1 MEIIKKE
8 KVITEIDKKSGEIRR
23 YFLFGSFELAIT
35 ETPPHHIQPQHYHKE
50 TVELNYVIEG
60 TMIAKEGD
68 REVKLSSGE
77 VVCFRPGHTFHS
89 IENPT
94 DKKLIFAT
102 IKTPALSGSYRE
114 IFQRDKFTKK

>member
-23 YFLFGSFELAIT
+23 YFLFGSFELIIT
-35 ETPPHHIQPQHYHKE
+35 ETPPHYIQPQHYHKE

-60 TMIAKEGD
+60 IMIAREGD
-68 REVKLSSGE
+68 KKVELSSGE
-77 VVCFRPGHTFHS
+77 IVCFRPCAVFHS

-102 IKTPALSGSYRE
+102 FKTPALSGFYRE
-114 IFQRDKFTKK
+114 IFKRDKFSKK

>member
-8 KVITEIDKKSGEIRR
+8 KVITEIDKKSGEMRS

-35 ETPPHHIQPQHYHKE
+35 ETPPHHIQSQHYHKE

-60 TMIAKEGD
+60 TMIAREGD
-68 REVKLSSGE
+68 KEVELSSGE
-77 VVCFRPGHTFHS
+77 VVCFRPGDTFHS

-94 DKKLIFAT
+94 DKKLILAT